1 MNIYKNFNKL
11 SLIALGTTALTLG
24 NVITAEAQ
32 IVQGKT
38 TENLNLRLGP
48 STKDSIILTIKKGSV
63 VEVLNYSG
71 NWAYVK
77 YENKYGYVSKQYIAE
92 YTNNTTI
99 SSGGGDKNL
108 NNNQLMECSVD
119 SLNIRKG
126 PSTSEQ
132 VIGNLKKGNKVEV
145 VYHTSRGWSRIKY
158 NQSYGYVSTK
168 YLTNIKSDESSTTHI
183 TMQCNTDKLNIRK
196 GPSTS
201 EQVVGALRQGDKIDV
216 VENLDNNWSKI
227 KYNNG
232 YAYVSTLYLSPVSSN
247 NTSTNSTIMKCNA
260 RSLNVR
266 SGPSTN
272 DIILGNIKSGD
283 KVEVIYKVNN
293 DWYRIKYN
301 DSYAYVSSHY
311 LY

>member
-1 MNIYKNFNKL
+1 MNMHKSFNKL

-32 IVQGKT
+32 IVHGKT

-48 STKDSIILTIKKGSV
+48 STKDAIILTIKKGDSI
-63 VEVLNYSG
+63 EVLNYSG
-71 NWAYVK
+71 SWAYVK
-77 YENKYGYVSKQYIAE
+77 YNNKYGYVSRQYIAE
-92 YTNNTTI
+92 YTNNTTV
-99 SSGGGDKNL
+99 SGSGGDENI

-132 VIGNLKKGNKVEV
+132 VIGNLKKGNQVEV
-145 VYHTSRGWSRIKY
+145 VYHTSRGWSRIKF
-158 NQSYGYVSTK
+158 NHSYGYVSSK
-168 YLTNIKSDESSTTHI
+168 YLTNIKLGESSTKHI
-183 TMQCNTDKLNIRK
+183 TMQCNTNKLNIRR

-201 EQVVGALRQGDKIDV
+201 EQVIGALKQGDKIDV
-216 VENLDNNWSKI
+216 VEKLGNNWSKI

-232 YAYVSTLYLSPVSSN
+232 YAYVSTLYLTKVPSN
-247 NTSTNSTIMKCNA
+247 NTSTNSTIMKCTS

-272 DIILGNIKSGD
+272 DIILGNIKNGD
-283 KVEVIYKVNN
+283 RVEVIYKVNN
-293 DWYRIKYN
+293 DWYKIKYN
-301 DSYAYVSSHY
+301 DGYAYVSSHY